1 MYVNDL
7 KSNTTVSDKEPGVI
21 CEKAATAHVDGRN
34 LLGPVVGNFAMQLAI
49 QKAKESGVG
58 MVTAKGSLIGVNLYC
73 SYTSF
78 FHC

>member
-21 CEKAATAHVDGRN
+21 SEKAATAYVDGRN

-58 MVTAKGSLIGVNLYC
+58 MVTAKGSLIGVNIYI
-73 SYTSF
+73 YTEV